1 MPKTD
6 LAALKELDSEASIQ
20 MIDWAYKYLL
30 DRKSVNLKGMRVNA
44 RVPFS
49 QIYTFLKG
57 NPQHRIEELDQLDV
71 DESVKKA
78 LKAKVFLM
86 YAQNYTK
93 IGLLSTY
100 QNELAKVT
108 EKSNNSMAMRGQ
120 PLNYVGMQWK
130 VNVVVSTSYSARVL
144 RPEVHIELFT
154 AENRRIRMTVPVD
167 KFEELR
173 RQVASLLRQAQ
184 QIECVNYI
192 N

>member
-1 MPKTD
+1 MPLKK
-6 LAALKELDSEASIQ
+6 LA
-20 MIDWAYKYLL
+20 
-30 DRKSVNLKGMRVNA
+30 VNA

-57 NPQHRIEELDQLDV
+57 NPQGRIAELEQLEI

-120 PLNYVGMQWK
+120 PLNFVGMQWK
-130 VNVVVSTSYSARVL
+130 VNVVVSTSYSSRVL
-144 RPEVHIELFT
+144 RPEVHLELFT
-154 AENRRIRMTVPVD
+154 AENRRVRMTVPVE

-184 QIECVNYI
+184 QIECVAYI

>member
-1 MPKTD
+1 
-6 LAALKELDSEASIQ
+6 
-20 MIDWAYKYLL
+20 
-30 DRKSVNLKGMRVNA
+30 
-44 RVPFS
+44 
-49 QIYTFLKG
+49 
-57 NPQHRIEELDQLDV
+57 
-71 DESVKKA
+71 
-78 LKAKVFLM
+78 
-86 YAQNYTK
+86 
-93 IGLLSTY
+93 
-100 QNELAKVT
+100 
-108 EKSNNSMAMRGQ
+108 
-120 PLNYVGMQWK
+120 MQWK